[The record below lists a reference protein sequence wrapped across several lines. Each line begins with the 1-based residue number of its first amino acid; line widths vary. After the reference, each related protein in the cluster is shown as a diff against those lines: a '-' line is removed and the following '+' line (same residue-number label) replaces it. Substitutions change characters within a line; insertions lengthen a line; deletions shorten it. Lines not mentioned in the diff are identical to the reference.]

1 MILGVISCLPS
12 IPWEA
17 GFHHYM
23 KSAVQ
28 MQRADTAPVVCS
40 EVMRKLFA
48 MVTRVAQHDAS
59 VLVVGETGSGK
70 EVIVKEIHRLSSRC
84 DRSLVE
90 VNCAALPEH
99 LMESELFGYEKGAFS
114 GADTAKPGLFEL
126 AEGGTILLDEI
137 GEMDIKFQAKLLR
150 VLDGCSYYRL
160 GGSHKLDMRARVI
173 AATNRDLEE
182 AIRDGRFRKD
192 LYYRLAQFQLQVP
205 PLRQRPDDIVAL
217 AEHFLQQHLPA
228 ATLDDEAKDALRRYE
243 WPGNVRE
250 LKNTIS
256 KAAMQAKPGARSI
269 RGCDLPAEIFRPAGT
284 PKTGDSS
291 SNLAETER
299 HLILDAL
306 SRSGGNQEKA
316 AQLLGISSRTIRR
329 KLGKYRKED
338 ASSVEVG
345 MLSPYQKRYFRVN
358 IELPVLL
365 HTEAGQLEATTV
377 NISSG
382 GMAIRSASALDHG
395 ESVEISFRLPDVP
408 NAIEAQAQLAWT
420 GPEGLIGLKFTEI
433 HPALERELH
442 HWLFERARAEGWVD
456 ASAPSA

>member
-1 MILGVISCLPS
+1 
-12 IPWEA
+12 
-17 GFHHYM
+17 M
-23 KSAVQ
+23 KPATQ
-28 MQRADTAPVVCS
+28 MQRADTAAPVVCS

-70 EVIVKEIHRLSSRC
+70 EVVVKEIHRLSPRR
-84 DRSLVE
+84 DKSLVE

-126 AEGGTILLDEI
+126 ADGGTILLDEI

-160 GGSHKLDMRARVI
+160 GGSRKLDMQARVI

-182 AIRDGRFRKD
+182 AIRDGKFRKD

-205 PLRQRPDDIVAL
+205 PLRQRPDDIIAL
-217 AEHFLQQHLPA
+217 ADHFLQQHLPGA
-228 ATLDDEAKDALRRYE
+228 VLDDEAMEALRCYA

-250 LKNTIS
+250 LKSTIS
-256 KAAMQAKPGARSI
+256 RTAMQARPGARSI
-269 RGCDLPAEIFRPAGT
+269 RGRDLPAEIFSSAGIS
-284 PKTGDSS
+284 KTGDSN
-291 SNLAETER
+291 SNLAETEK

-306 SRSGGNQEKA
+306 SRTGGNQEKA
-316 AQLLGISSRTIRR
+316 AQLLGISARTIRR
-329 KLGKYRKED
+329 KLGRYKKEEWT
-338 ASSVEVG
+338 SSTSVG
-345 MLSPYQKRYFRVN
+345 TLSAYQKRYFRVN
-358 IELPVLL
+358 IELPVVLRA
-365 HTEAGQLEATTV
+365 EARQLEATTV

-382 GMAIRSASALDHG
+382 GLAIRSSSALDHG
-395 ESVEISFRLPDVP
+395 TRLEVSFRLPDAP
-408 NAIEAQAQLAWT
+408 NVIEAQAQLAWT
-420 GPEGLIGLKFTEI
+420 GPEGLLGLRFVEI

-442 HWLFERARAEGWVD
+442 RWLFERARAEGWVD
-456 ASAPSA
+456 PSPPNA